1 MVMNSNKLVITDTY
15 IIYIYIL
22 CVYIYILTMAYQFR
36 HSRISVCIDGYR
48 AQQKTQNGSSESK
61 LAMVDHIEDI
71 WELISLGIH
80 IYICIYIYTYYIE
93 VVNPFFCNSQLF
105 ILSTN
110 PFLLYNWGVIS
121 FTK

>member
-1 MVMNSNKLVITDTY
+1 
-15 IIYIYIL
+15 
-22 CVYIYILTMAYQFR
+22 MAYQFR

-80 IYICIYIYTYYIE
+80 IYIYVYIYI
-93 VVNPFFCNSQLF
+93 
-105 ILSTN
+105 
-110 PFLLYNWGVIS
+110 LY
-121 FTK
+121 

>member
-1 MVMNSNKLVITDTY
+1 
-15 IIYIYIL
+15 
-22 CVYIYILTMAYQFR
+22 MAYQFR
-36 HSRISVCIDGYR
+36 HSRISVCIGGYR
-48 AQQKTQNGSSESK
+48 AQQKTQNGSSGSK
-61 LAMVDHIEDI
+61 LAIMVDHIEDI

-80 IYICIYIYTYYIE
+80 IYIYIYIYTYYIE

-105 ILSTN
+105 ILNTN

>member
-15 IIYIYIL
+15 IIYISIYLYIYIYIL
-22 CVYIYILTMAYQFR
+22 CVYYIYIYILTMAYQFR

-80 IYICIYIYTYYIE
+80 IYIYVYIYIHI
-93 VVNPFFCNSQLF
+93 
-105 ILSTN
+105 ILK
-110 PFLLYNWGVIS
+110 W
-121 FTK
+121 